1 MDAVI
6 EVEHL
11 CKAYGDLVVL
21 DDVNLRADR
30 GQVLALLGPNGA
42 GKTTLVRIASTVI
55 PADGG
60 NVRITGHDVRRNPAA
75 VRAAISLTGQATSID
90 DTLTGEENLELV
102 ATLAHLPRAGRRAAV
117 GEQLERFDLTG
128 AARRRVATYSGGM
141 RRRLDLAA
149 SLLSRPQVLFL
160 DEPTTGLD
168 PRSRLDLWDVIRST
182 VADGT
187 TVLLTT
193 QYLDEAD
200 ELADRVAVLD
210 AGHVIA
216 DGTAD
221 ELKALVGSA
230 YVEVLRRDGHVDR
243 VPTDGSMAD
252 VRRILAGLD
261 ESAVAEWSVRTPTL
275 DDAFL
280 HLTGHSAVA
289 VTSGELA

>member
-1 MDAVI
+1 VDAVI
-6 EVEHL
+6 EIDGL

-21 DDVNLRADR
+21 DGVNLRADR

-60 NVRITGHDVRRNPAA
+60 TVRIAGHDVRRDPAA

-90 DTLTGEENLELV
+90 DTLTGEENLDLV

-117 GEQLERFDLTG
+117 AEQLERFDLTG

-149 SLLSRPQVLFL
+149 SLLSRPEVLFL

-182 VADGT
+182 VAGGT

-221 ELKALVGSA
+221 QLKALVGSA

-243 VPTDGSMAD
+243 VPTNGSMAD

-261 ESAVAEWSVRTPTL
+261 DTAVAEWSVRTPTL

-280 HLTGHSAVA
+280 HLTGHAAA
-289 VTSGELA
+289 VTSGDPV

>member
-6 EVEHL
+6 EVVGL
-11 CKAYGDLVVL
+11 CKAFGDLVVL

-60 NVRITGHDVRRNPAA
+60 TVRIAGHDVRRDPAA

-90 DTLTGEENLELV
+90 DTLTGEENLDLV

-117 GEQLERFDLTG
+117 AEQLERFDLAG

-149 SLLSRPQVLFL
+149 SLLSRPAVLFL

-261 ESAVAEWSVRTPTL
+261 DTAVAEWSVRTPTL

-280 HLTGHSAVA
+280 HLTGHGAVA
-289 VTSGELA
+289 VTTGDLA

>member
-11 CKAYGDLVVL
+11 CKAYGGLVVL
-21 DDVNLRADR
+21 DDVNLTADR

-55 PADGG
+55 RADGG
-60 NVRITGHDVRRNPAA
+60 TVRIAGHDVRHDPAA

-90 DTLTGEENLELV
+90 DTLTGEENLDLV

-117 GEQLERFDLTG
+117 AEQLERFDLIG

-149 SLLSRPQVLFL
+149 SLLSRPEVLFL

-182 VADGT
+182 VAGGT

-261 ESAVAEWSVRTPTL
+261 DTAVAEWSVRTPTL

-280 HLTGHSAVA
+280 HLTGHAVVA
-289 VTSGELA
+289 TAGDLP